1 MSKTSDNSD
10 NLINSDD
17 RLGSKRRD
25 VHLSA
30 PPRIG
35 DNGFELMTES
45 EVIQFLRIPELS
57 SSKDYHNVIEN
68 LKRVRGLPRIH
79 ICRKALYPK
88 KAVLQW
94 VERQIG
100 AGK

>member
-1 MSKTSDNSD
+1 MSKAASST
-10 NLINSDD
+10 D
-17 RLGSKRRD
+17 RLMSLD
-25 VHLSA
+25 NDQNLCEHVST
-30 PPRIG
+30 RI
-35 DNGFELMTES
+35 DISSELMAES

-79 ICRKALYPK
+79 ICWKALYPQ